1 MNRLT
6 TKMMTGVLLAASALL
21 AAAPVEEDVY
31 LTGAWGAGRSDASA
45 RLYRQAGFTMA
56 PSGDFR
62 RFPLADYRY
71 IDGVSG
77 QPPREAARPF
87 ETADGK
93 LLESVGLFTHVN
105 FSAPS
110 VEAWWRTHV
119 ARLMEGKRKH
129 AHRVAFWKVHN
140 EFGYHSGEL
149 FDYSEGS
156 IARYREW
163 LRRRYGSIEKLNL
176 GWRTRLASFEVV
188 EPPRRDL
195 LANLPNWLDWRR
207 FTAWNFARYFR
218 ETGDLIRRTVPDA
231 KVSDNFYM
239 TSGLDGWDLFELA
252 RQTDYLAMDI
262 YAIGRWDSLI
272 GNIDVARSAAHAW
285 RKPFLMME
293 YHAGPNHWITQV
305 FAWQLYTEALIALGR
320 ESRALQWYMWAPGRT
335 GREEGI
341 HGILS
346 PSDQPTER
354 MTAVTHVSEFTRR
367 LAPLLNRA
375 KTRPVVGVVRSNDSQ
390 YLQRAHGR
398 NVWQFI
404 EDDMR
409 LGRLLDLAG
418 IPYVLIDAEQLTETD
433 LAPFRALVLS
443 GVPVVSDAAL
453 DTIRRFARDGRA
465 VVVHPSAAE
474 RDGFGHPRRNRVHPF
489 EPLTRPAAATP
500 HRRHAVRGGLTP
512 VAGLPADQF
521 AFQETDGV
529 RRAFCAWDMYR
540 LPLKDEATLVACAD
554 QYAALLREVAGV
566 VPEVTVQAT
575 GLGRRDLDARL
586 LHADGLRLLFLTK
599 LSPADAEATVS
610 IPYGGGPRLGWLLAP
625 DRSALVRC
633 EGTVR
638 DGRLHFTLPLTRETA
653 LSGGVL
659 LVGQWQPLVDVTTAS
674 GQETF
679 RPGERAE
686 LLVGVAN
693 LGAEPV
699 SGRVALTLPDG
710 WRAEPAQGETFADV
724 QPGVRA
730 VVRYRLS
737 VPEGVDEDF
746 FGYRYPVEAH
756 AEFTAGASGRL
767 SARLLPFVKSTLDVR
782 VSYRGELLNPWQELT
797 PPVLRWGWDSE
808 VITPPPTPL
817 AVRGDTAA
825 TLLLDA
831 HRALVGRPLAL
842 SVVHEDGTP
851 GAVRCAA
858 GVQPVV
864 APELPVVFDLP
875 RPGAYRLT
883 CTVGD
888 VTKTVTVKAA
898 AGEETARRA
907 METAAASLRPGE
919 RLLGVAARRRSAGTV
934 VQVTLDRPLGESAS
948 LWRLDGTARR
958 QVPFL
963 AGGESLQLNADVA
976 ADGVTLYAL
985 SEAPG
990 AQSAP
995 ARVTAAELSPGRLQ
1009 ITGDSYRVVLDTQFG
1024 WVERLDIREG
1034 DAWRPF
1040 LTERTGPVI
1049 RRTDGRDAGPETS
1062 TGVTLLTSAFSPVGG
1077 TLEFERPLDDGAVS
1091 VRESWQFEPNH
1102 IRIDVRMRNS
1112 GRTPL
1117 RYRALGYDLGANGE
1131 TAPRWRVLDAEGRT
1145 LRAGELPE
1153 PATASGGE
1161 TLVLTSPGGASM
1173 AVTRRRCAQNKKWA
1187 SLPTSVSHS
1196 SGRTQLSLVRG
1207 MAVDPADFILAE
1219 FDWWF
1224 SAAGE
1229 PAIGDPGA
1237 TPAVRP

>member
-489 EPLTRPAAATP
+489 EPLSQPVAASP

-724 QPGVRA
+724 QPGARA

-851 GAVRCAA
+851 GVVRCAA

-864 APELPVVFDLP
+864 ASELPVVFDLP